1 MRVFH
6 RCIHTGGCQC
16 EPPVTHSDSKCVT
29 CAMPPTFQCGGVGE
43 VCVLPSHRRRG
54 LATDLLRMAIDYM
67 AACGMDVSSLH
78 AAKLAQPMYVQ
89 RRVQVYPVVCVRPR
103 STALNAFASRYARL
117 GWQSVTLDYCTL
129 PIPAR
134 PITSAY
140 VCEIA
145 ECGSAKATP
154 LLELASKWSHQLAC
168 RVRGVCACDCVCAC
182 GHVVRHT
189 YALGDCTRCARAWC
203 GALSAVDRRPES
215 RWPLRDS
222 LGILCS
228 SKCGGKCQQHRAP
241 AQSRGLRGTGHVHVA
256 CRPALCWRL
265 GVQCGSAGSGA
276 ACASVGKLRQV
287 LAGGRCMDGQS
298 ACPTARLCRAKVGH
312 TGR

>member
-1 MRVFH
+1 MCCHHIDGVDW
-6 RCIHTGGCQC
+6 
-16 EPPVTHSDSKCVT
+16 PLT
-29 CAMPPTFQCGGVGE
+29 CCAWPSTTWLHVGWT
-43 VCVLPSHRRRG
+43 CRRFMLPS
-54 LATDLLRMAIDYM
+54 LFNPCT
-67 AACGMDVSSLH
+67 CS
-78 AAKLAQPMYVQ
+78 
-89 RRVQVYPVVCVRPR
+89 VYAVVCVRAR
-103 STALNAFASRYARL
+103 STALNAVASRYARL

-203 GALSAVDRRPES
+203 GALSAVDRRRES

-256 CRPALCWRL
+256 YRPALCWRL